1 MRERIYNFSLNR
13 PWLVLLISILLVLST
28 AYGTKNLIFKGDYK
42 VFFSEDNPQLTA
54 FESVQ
59 EIYSK
64 SDNVAFILEPT
75 NGDIFTK
82 ENLAAVYWLTT
93 ESWQVPYSTRVDSI
107 SNFQYTV
114 AEEDDLVVEDL
125 VLDPDTLTAADMPKL
140 KEIATNDPLL
150 LNKIVS
156 KSGHVTIVNVTNQL
170 PGVDPITEVPE
181 VAGKIREIKAQ
192 FEEKFPNIN
201 VQLSGMVMMNNTFT
215 ETSMS
220 DSSTLVPAMF
230 GVVLLIMVLLLRSFS
245 GTFATLV
252 VIIFSIAGTM
262 GAVGWFG
269 FYLTGPSVS
278 APTMIMT
285 LAVADCIH
293 ILTSYYYEM
302 RQGTAKKEALQES
315 LRVNFKPILLTSIT
329 TAIGFMSMNFSDSPP
344 FRDLGNMVAI
354 GVMLAFVFSITVF
367 PALLMLL
374 PVKASKIS
382 PERNYGIMEKFAEFV
397 VEKRKVLLPTTAVI
411 IVALA
416 SFLPQ
421 NKLDDN
427 FVEYFDTTVPFRIA
441 TDFMEENLS
450 GFSSIEIS
458 IDSRVSGGINDPK
471 FLNTVSDFSEWLRA
485 KEVTDHVSTL
495 SDVLKR
501 LNKNMHADDQ
511 AFYKL
516 PEDRELSAQYLL
528 LYEMSLPYGLDLN
541 NQLNVDKSSTR
552 VIGTF
557 KNLTSVEQIDLEEN
571 MYQWFAKNAPDYQVS
586 ISSPTLMFAHIGQRN
601 ITSMLFGTT
610 VALILISLLLGLAL
624 GSVRYG
630 VISLL
635 PNLIPASVGFGL
647 WYFMD
652 GQIGLALSVVAGMT
666 LGIVVDDT
674 VHFLTKYK
682 HARDKYSK
690 SSEEAVKYAFSSVGR
705 ALWITTLVLVA
716 GFMVLAQSTFSLN
729 ADMGLLTA
737 VTIAV
742 ALIVDFLFLPP
753 LLMLLDGN
761 KDAKNAIQLS
771 TKYT

>member
-1 MRERIYNFSLNR
+1 MRERIYNFALNK
-13 PWLVLLISILLVLST
+13 PWTVLLISIILVFGT
-28 AYGTKNLIFKGDYK
+28 AFGAKNLVFKGDYK
-42 VFFSEDNPQLTA
+42 VFFSEENPQLTA
-54 FESVQ
+54 FESIQ
-59 EIYSK
+59 DIYSK
-64 SDNVAFILEPT
+64 SDNVAFILEPK

-82 ENLAAVYWLTT
+82 DNLTAVYWLTT

-107 SNFQYTV
+107 SNFQHTI
-114 AEEDDLVVEDL
+114 AEEDDLIVEDL
-125 VLDPDTLTAADMPKL
+125 VLDPDTLTDADMPRL
-140 KEIATNDPLL
+140 KAIAINDPLL
-150 LNKIVS
+150 LNKIIS
-156 KSGHVTIVNVTNQL
+156 QTGHVSIVNVTNQL
-170 PGVDPITEVPE
+170 PGINPITEIPE
-181 VAGKIREIKAQ
+181 VATKIRDIKAQ
-192 FEEKFPNIN
+192 FEEKFPDIK
-201 VQLSGMVMMNNTFT
+201 VQLTGMVMMNTTFS

-220 DSSTLVPAMF
+220 DSATLVPAMF
-230 GVVLLIMVLLLRSFS
+230 GIVLLIMILLLRSFS
-245 GTFATLV
+245 GTFATLF

-262 GAVGWFG
+262 GAAGWMG

-293 ILTSYYYEM
+293 ILTTYYFEM
-302 RQGTAKKEALQES
+302 RQGKVKKEALQES
-315 LRVNFKPILLTSIT
+315 LRVNFKPILLTSVT

-374 PVKASKIS
+374 PVKASKVS
-382 PERNYGIMEKFAEFV
+382 PQSNYGIMEKFADFV
-397 VEKRKVLLPTTAVI
+397 VEKRKILLPLTAVI
-411 IVALA
+411 ILSLA

-427 FVEYFDTTVPFRIA
+427 FVEYFDTTVPFRAA

-450 GFSSIEIS
+450 GLSTIEVS
-458 IDSRVSGGINDPK
+458 IDSKESSGINDPQ
-471 FLNTVSDFSEWLRA
+471 FLKTVGDFSEWLRA
-485 KEVTDHVSTL
+485 KAVTDHVSTI

-501 LNKNMHADDQ
+501 LNKNMHADDPE
-511 AFYKL
+511 FHKL
-516 PEDRELSAQYLL
+516 PKERDLSAQYLL

-557 KNLTSVEQIDLEEN
+557 KNLSSVQQIEIEEEMN
-571 MYQWFAKNAPDYQVS
+571 QWFAKNAPDYQVS

-601 ITSMLFGTT
+601 INSMLFGTAM
-610 VALILISLLLGLAL
+610 ALILISLLLAFAL
-624 GSVRYG
+624 RSVRYG

-635 PNLIPASVGFGL
+635 PNFIPASVGFGL
-647 WYFMD
+647 WYFID

-682 HARDKYSK
+682 HARDQYGKNA
-690 SSEEAVKYAFSSVGR
+690 EEAVKYAFSSVGR

-716 GFMVLAQSTFSLN
+716 GFMVLAQSTFTLN
-729 ADMGLLTA
+729 SDMGLLTA

-753 LLMLLDGN
+753 LLMMLDGK
-761 KDAKNAIQLS
+761 KDAKIALQTSAI
-771 TKYT
+771 